1 MMKCFIL
8 LLTAVFTL
16 NPIQAQANIPP
27 AGDVSCQLSD
37 TGVRYGVSITFSGGA
52 ISFNSLS
59 YEWEYSILNA
69 GSNPA
74 LTSSYG
80 AKAPAVTSR
89 GNGLDLTY
97 EQLLSYSKNDPNAV
111 ILMNVITVFSDGIST
126 FRNANGK
133 ACYVEL
139 PVVLN
144 NKNQKAAS
152 KSAEDRAIEEAKRTG
167 SNPATNSAIV
177 NQVNSEREALRSEIA
192 LKIKQNPSLTKML
205 LPFNSQLTAAES
217 PTDLDA
223 QTKLKILSS
232 IRSNLAGT
240 LKKFGSTSLTCVK
253 GKLKKTVTGQNPKCP
268 SGYKPVASK

>member
-1 MMKCFIL
+1 MKRVIAL
-8 LLTAVFTL
+8 LLTAAFTL

-27 AGDVSCQLSD
+27 GGDVSCQLSD
-37 TGVRYGVSITFSGGA
+37 TGVRYGVSIVFSGGA
-52 ISFNSLS
+52 ISFNSLT

-80 AKAPAVTSR
+80 ARTPAVTSR

-97 EQLLSYSKNDPNAV
+97 EQLLSYSKNDPNATV
-111 ILMNVITVFSDGIST
+111 LMNVITVFSDGIST

-144 NKNQKAAS
+144 NKNQKVAS
-152 KSAEDRAIEEAKRTG
+152 RSAEDRAIEEAKRAG
-167 SNPATNSAIV
+167 SNPSTNSAIV

-192 LKIKQNPSLTKML
+192 LKMKQYPSLLKML

-217 PTDLDA
+217 PTDQDA
-223 QTKLKILSS
+223 QLKLKILSS
-232 IRSNLAGT
+232 IRTNLSGT
-240 LKKFGSTSLTCVK
+240 LKKFGATSITCAK
-253 GKLKKTVTGQNPKCP
+253 GKLKKNVKGQNPKCP